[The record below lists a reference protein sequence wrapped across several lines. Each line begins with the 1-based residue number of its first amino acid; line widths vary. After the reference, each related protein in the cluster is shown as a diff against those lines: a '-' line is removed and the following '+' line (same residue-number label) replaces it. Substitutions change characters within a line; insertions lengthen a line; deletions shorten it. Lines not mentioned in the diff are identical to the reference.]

1 MADWA
6 ALNGEPPLNH
16 STVNVASLEPYL
28 TGLPVEAAPNEQGWM
43 DTVQANYGEITVIR
57 LRFTSQDGTPFPF
70 DATVGP
76 GYVWHCHIIDHEDN
90 EMMRPY
96 TVTKMPVSFVPEAL
110 FIITLILIIA
120 IILGIIRFRHR
131 AGRKQ
136 I

>member
-1 MADWA
+1 
-6 ALNGEPPLNH
+6 
-16 STVNVASLEPYL
+16 
-28 TGLPVEAAPNEQGWM
+28 M
-43 DTVQANYGEITVIR
+43 DTVEANYGELTVIR

-96 TVTKMPVSFVPEAL
+96 TVTKMPESVVPEVL

-131 AGRKQ
+131 AGRK
-136 I
+136 